1 MSKKIAVLIAAA
13 VFGIFM
19 LLPLFGIFKAVK
31 LKKHGV
37 KTEATVL
44 SKRKSG
50 KSSNT
55 VNVVF
60 TTSDGAE
67 VTAKATERNFVKT
80 GDKVTV
86 WYDPAAP
93 QNIDLG
99 GSQRYN
105 MRAVVISGFVFF
117 FMIYLFIKYTLT
129 DLTNKKLIK
138 TGMKIEAQFV
148 AVDRDERIKIKGQNP
163 WIIRC
168 SWVDSRNNQKYFF
181 VTKPYTIDPAP
192 YLNGRYHLD
201 VFINPADPKKYFI
214 DTSFMPKG
222 DNTIG

>member
-1 MSKKIAVLIAAA
+1 MNKKIAVLIAAA
-13 VFGIFM
+13 VFGTFM
-19 LLPLFGIFKAVK
+19 LLPLLTIFKAAN
-31 LKKHGV
+31 LRKHGI

-44 SKRKSG
+44 SIKSG

-55 VNVVF
+55 VTVVF
-60 TTSDGAE
+60 ATTDGTE
-67 VTAKATERNFVKT
+67 VTAKGVEGKHVVQ
-80 GDKVTV
+80 GDKTAV
-86 WYDPAAP
+86 WYDPEDP
-93 QNIDLG
+93 QEIDLG
-99 GSQRYN
+99 GSQRSSI
-105 MRAVVISGFVFF
+105 RAVVITGLVFVFL
-117 FMIYLFIKYTLT
+117 IYIFIKYTLT
-129 DLTNKKLIK
+129 DLANKKLIK
-138 TGMKIEAQFV
+138 TGMKIEADFV
-148 AVDRDERIKIKGQNP
+148 AVDRDERIKIKGESP

-168 SWVDSRNNQKYFF
+168 SWIDNRNNQKYYF

>member
-1 MSKKIAVLIAAA
+1 MNKKIAVLIAAA
-13 VFGIFM
+13 VFGVFM
-19 LLPLFGIFKAVK
+19 LLPLFGIIKSAK

-44 SKRKSG
+44 SVKSN

-55 VNVVF
+55 VTVAF
-60 TTSDGAE
+60 TTADGTE
-67 VTAKATERNFVKT
+67 VTAKGAEGKHVVS
-80 GDKVTV
+80 GDKTAV
-86 WYDPAAP
+86 WYDPEDP
-93 QNIDLG
+93 QKIDLG
-99 GSQRYN
+99 GSQRSN
-105 MRAVVISGFVFF
+105 MRAVVITGLVFVL
-117 FMIYLFIKYTLT
+117 MIYFFIKYTIT
-129 DLTNKKLIK
+129 DIANKKLVR
-138 TGMKIEAQFV
+138 TGTKIEADFV
-148 AVDRDERIKIKGQNP
+148 AVDRDERIKIKGQSP

-168 SWVDSRNNQKYFF
+168 SWVDSRNNQKYYF

-201 VFINPADPKKYFI
+201 VFINPSDPKKYFI

>member
-13 VFGIFM
+13 GFGIFM
-19 LLPLFGIFKAVK
+19 LMPLFSIFKAAS

-44 SKRKSG
+44 SIKSN

-55 VNVVF
+55 VTVSF
-60 TTSDGAE
+60 TMADGTE
-67 VTAKATERNFVKT
+67 VTAKGVEGKHVVP
-80 GDKVTV
+80 GDKTAV
-86 WYDPAAP
+86 WYDPEAP
-93 QNIDLG
+93 QKIDLG
-99 GSQRYN
+99 GSQRSN
-105 MRAVVISGFVFF
+105 IRAVVITGLVFIF
-117 FMIYLFIKYTLT
+117 LIYLFIKYTLT
-129 DLTNKKLIK
+129 DLANKKLVK
-138 TGMKIEAQFV
+138 TGTKIEAEFV
-148 AVDRDERIKIKGQNP
+148 AVDRDERIKIKGQSP

-168 SWVDSRNNQKYFF
+168 SWVDNRNNQKYYF

-201 VFINPADPKKYFI
+201 VFINPADPKQYFI